1 MHSCFRSSQ
10 KSHVIGSV
18 TIACVCKCRMSVLA
32 CRLSFVFGSMT
43 VVSVPDRVFGSGNIC
58 IHMGKLA
65 SDSSSRKRVSSQI
78 SQDEET
84 HVPPLSFSEFQG
96 ITDQDEF
103 RQRAAEF
110 GILTRHGGVWRSKGD
125 ILDEYKRKLPE
136 LERVRGAATS
146 VTLPSL
152 SELQATFPI
161 QKFRDRAAELGLAIR
176 AGKTWRSKVDILA
189 EYKVKLD
196 ELARSGGATSGPL
209 AGCQALSLEAS
220 HAAAPSSSSSA
231 SSEVQQLTGR
241 THGLA
246 SGSPDVPVP
255 SSSSL
260 GDASKAQQSKG
271 RTASCPS
278 SSEPS
283 RLVTLPSLSELQAT
297 FPIQQ
302 FRDRAAELGLA
313 IRAGKTWRSKVDIL
327 AEYKVKLD
335 ELARSGGATSGPLAG
350 CQALSLEASHAA
362 APSSSSSASSEVQ
375 QLTGR
380 THGLASGSPDV
391 PVPSSSSLG
400 DASKAQ
406 QSKGRTHGLASGSPD
421 VALSGVL
428 ANGQKRLTW
437 KFDEESPWPSVEE
450 LEAITPMLQFQQRAL
465 QLGLPCRCPSPSG
478 SGMVDRSK
486 EDIVADYRL
495 KLAELRRSGAVDP
508 SALPFA
514 SGPASSSSSS
524 APNQVLAVVA
534 PAHSQSVAEQ
544 PDWPSLAELQAI
556 TPISKFRAR
565 AIELGLVVC
574 IGSCKH
580 RRKADILS
588 DYQQK
593 LADMSHPSV
602 HAGPASS
609 SSSTAASS
617 SLSALVS
624 TTSPAEAPGSTHDL
638 VSAGSS
644 SGPSSSSGSRGL
656 LRLGVTVQAGPCQ
669 APSDDATA
677 APCSI
682 TAATGGLHV
691 RRLSKRDREVKKAYE
706 QTRKGTSGSFLR
718 DSVPGDRCA
727 KQSSL

>member
-1 MHSCFRSSQ
+1 M
-10 KSHVIGSV
+10 
-18 TIACVCKCRMSVLA
+18 
-32 CRLSFVFGSMT
+32 FGSMT

-96 ITDQDEF
+96 ITDQNEF

-110 GILTRHGGVWRSKGD
+110 GILTRVRGVWRSKGD

-161 QKFRDRAAELGLAIR
+161 QK
-176 AGKTWRSKVDILA
+176 
-189 EYKVKLD
+189 
-196 ELARSGGATSGPL
+196 
-209 AGCQALSLEAS
+209 
-220 HAAAPSSSSSA
+220 
-231 SSEVQQLTGR
+231 
-241 THGLA
+241 
-246 SGSPDVPVP
+246 
-255 SSSSL
+255 
-260 GDASKAQQSKG
+260 
-271 RTASCPS
+271 
-278 SSEPS
+278 
-283 RLVTLPSLSELQAT
+283 
-297 FPIQQ
+297 

-556 TPISKFRAR
+556 TPIVKFRAR
-565 AIELGLVVC
+565 AIELGLVAS
-574 IGSCKH
+574 IGSGKH

-609 SSSTAASS
+609 SSSKAASS

-691 RRLSKRDREVKKAYE
+691 RRLSKRDREVRKAYE